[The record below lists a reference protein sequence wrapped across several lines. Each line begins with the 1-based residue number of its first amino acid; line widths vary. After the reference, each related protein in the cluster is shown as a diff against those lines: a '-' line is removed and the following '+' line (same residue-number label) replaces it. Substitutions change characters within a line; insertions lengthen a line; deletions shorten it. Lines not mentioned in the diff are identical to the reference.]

1 MQKPDSAINPAPRA
15 RVQAMKEYHP
25 PLGNRDALRLDFNEN
40 TIACSPKVREVLAQ
54 ISAGAL
60 TRYPEREPVEAIVAA
75 HLGPP
80 EQVVLTNG
88 VDEAIHVLFETFL
101 DTGDELLLPVPTYTM
116 YEVYASATDARVVAV
131 QAADDLQFPFD
142 RLIAAINPRTKIIAI
157 ANPNSPSGSIATRA
171 QIIELAHRA
180 PGAVVLVDEAY
191 FHFCGETVV
200 DLIGT
205 LPNLVVARTFSKA
218 YGLAGLRLGVL
229 VGPVETMQW
238 IRRVLS
244 PYSVN
249 SLALACLPPALGDA
263 AYLDWYVGD
272 VLAARTDF
280 EAALDAAKVRR
291 WPSRANF
298 ILVDI
303 GAQHA
308 EFVRLMRAAD
318 VLVRD
323 RSNDPGCNGCV
334 RITIGTR
341 EQMRNAA
348 EALKHQNGR
357 AARRRLRTMT
367 TKTSKQSKPRAAAG
381 RTATVVRNTTETRI
395 ELELTI
401 EGKGRYKISTGIRFF
416 DHMLELFTRHGAF
429 DLDLACR
436 GDLDVDQHHTVEDVG
451 IALGEAF
458 DRALGDK
465 RGILRAGY
473 FLMPMDE
480 TLAIAAV
487 DLSGRA
493 AFAVDTKVRTRLVG
507 DLQTELVT
515 DFFEGFA
522 RGARANVH
530 VKTMYGRSNH
540 HKIEAIFKAFARA
553 LRVACS
559 RDKQL
564 GEMLPSTKGL
574 L

>member
-1 MQKPDSAINPAPRA
+1 
-15 RVQAMKEYHP
+15 MKEYYP
-25 PLGNRDALRLDFNEN
+25 PLGSRDGLRLDFNEN
-40 TIACSPKVREVLAQ
+40 TLACSPAVREVLSR
-54 ISAGAL
+54 ISAGDL
-60 TRYPEREPVEAIVAA
+60 TRYPERESVEAIVAT
-75 HLGPP
+75 HLGLAPQ
-80 EQVVLTNG
+80 QVALTNG

-101 DTGDELLLPVPTYTM
+101 EEGDELLLPVPTYTM
-116 YEVYASATDARVVAV
+116 YEVYASATDARVITV
-131 QAADDLQFPFD
+131 QADDDLQFPFQK
-142 RLIAAINPRTKIIAI
+142 LLGAISARTKIIAI
-157 ANPNSPSGSIATRA
+157 ANPNSPSGSPAARE
-171 QIIELAHRA
+171 QILELARRA
-180 PGAVVLVDEAY
+180 PYAVILVDEAY
-191 FHFCGETVV
+191 FHFCGETVM
-200 DLIGT
+200 DLAGAT
-205 LPNLVVARTFSKA
+205 PNLIVARTFSKA
-218 YGLAGLRLGVL
+218 YGLAGLRIGVL
-229 VGPVETMQW
+229 AGPVETMKW
-238 IRRVLS
+238 VRRVLS

-249 SLALACLPPALGDA
+249 SVALACLPVALADA
-263 AYLDWYVGD
+263 AYLDWYVNE
-272 VLAARTDF
+272 VLAAREEF
-280 EAALDAAKVRR
+280 ESALVASRVRF

-303 GAQHA
+303 GPRHR
-308 EFVRLMRAAD
+308 EFVRHMAD
-318 VLVRD
+318 AGVLVRD
-323 RSNDPGCNGCV
+323 RSNDPGCDGRV

-341 EQMRNAA
+341 EQMRQAVVAMNKTLAA
-348 EALKHQNGR
+348 TGGGSGMKSRKISSPPTPEP
-357 AARRRLRTMT
+357 
-367 TKTSKQSKPRAAAG
+367 KTRKAG
-381 RTATVVRNTTETRI
+381 ADSRMVTFDRNTTETRI
-395 ELELTI
+395 SIMLKI
-401 EGKGRYKISTGIRFF
+401 EGQGRYQVATGIRFF

-429 DLDLACR
+429 DLELKCD

-493 AFAVDTKVRTRLVG
+493 AFAVDTKVRARLVG

-530 VKTMYGRSNH
+530 VKTMFGRSNH

-564 GEMLPSTKGL
+564 GQMLPSTKGL